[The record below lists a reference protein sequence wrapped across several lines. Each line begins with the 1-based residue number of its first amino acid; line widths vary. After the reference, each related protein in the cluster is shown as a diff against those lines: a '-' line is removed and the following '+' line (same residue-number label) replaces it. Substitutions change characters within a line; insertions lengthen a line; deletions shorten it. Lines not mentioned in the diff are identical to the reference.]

1 MVQEM
6 INKKKFDNDLKN
18 IKSVGTQTGDVNERC
33 ITISDTKKIRLYYSK
48 SYKDYII
55 SFDLNDSKK
64 FILSKEKWLLF
75 RSHLEEIDEIMT
87 S

>member
-1 MVQEM
+1 MVQQM
-6 INKKKFDNDLKN
+6 IDRKKFDFELKN
-18 IKSVGTQTGDVNERC
+18 KSVGTQTGDLNERC

>member
-1 MVQEM
+1 MAQAM
-6 INKKKFDNDLKN
+6 INNRKKYQD
-18 IKSVGTQTGDVNERC
+18 IATQTGDLNERC

-48 SYKDYII
+48 SYKEFII

-64 FILSKEKWLLF
+64 FILSKEKWSLF
-75 RSHLEEIDEIMT
+75 RLHLEEIDEIMT